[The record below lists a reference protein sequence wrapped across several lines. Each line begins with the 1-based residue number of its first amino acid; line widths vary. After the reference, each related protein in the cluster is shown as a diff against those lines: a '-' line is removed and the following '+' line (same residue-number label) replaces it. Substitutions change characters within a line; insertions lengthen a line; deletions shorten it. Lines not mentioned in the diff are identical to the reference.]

1 MEGIEGAAVGYSGSR
16 VQWHIVVW
24 MGWPSKHPKLEP
36 QSVATLSPE
45 LRSMQIHRHT
55 RGVQMSISYRSKRDP
70 AYLGA
75 NAYFVTANV
84 LTYLM

>member
-1 MEGIEGAAVGYSGSR
+1 MEGIEGAALGYSGSR

-36 QSVATLSPE
+36 HSVATLSPE

-55 RGVQMSISYRSKRDP
+55 WPESLFMRKEKKEKR
-70 AYLGA
+70 
-75 NAYFVTANV
+75 
-84 LTYLM
+84 